1 MSEGLGEF
9 DDLDELLN
17 RSPAEIPPDIE
28 PELAD
33 FLPKGYLSPSQ
44 IGMFLKCPYSWELAY
59 VQKKPRKTVARMF
72 QGVFVHSAAEA
83 VLKERLASGVLP
95 PLELAT
101 DTFSDE
107 FEKAKSLI
115 EDWEDGNESSVKDTG
130 IACTR
135 AYYREA
141 APSATPVAVEKTVTT
156 VIRSADGKIRLP
168 VLGRID
174 SIQAQTA
181 TEDDYQG
188 VREKV
193 ASGTDAM
200 SLMRPLRVHDLKVT
214 TNKWSQTMLESNMQ
228 FAMYAGL
235 ERIPEVQVDMVVKGR
250 AKVPNPRYEAIT
262 GVMSPGHVNHVLKVV
277 EGVGK
282 QIALGHFPM
291 TDPSNWWC
299 SEKGCSMWTHCRGAT
314 RT

>member
-17 RSPAEIPPDIE
+17 RNPAEVPADLE

-44 IGMFLKCPYSWELAY
+44 IGMFLKCPRSWELAY
-59 VQKKPRKTVARMF
+59 VQRKPRKTVARMF

-83 VLKERLASGVLP
+83 VLKARLTSGVLP

-107 FEKAKSLI
+107 FEKSKNLI
-115 EDWEDGNESSVKDTG
+115 EDWEDGNEGSVKDTG

-135 AYYREA
+135 AYYRDA
-141 APSATPVAVEKTVTT
+141 APTATPVAVEKTVTT
-156 VIRSADGKIRLP
+156 VIKSEDGRIRLP

-174 SIQAQTA
+174 SIQAVTA
-181 TEDDYQG
+181 NEEDYQG
-188 VREKV
+188 LREKV
-193 ASGTDAM
+193 ASGAETTA
-200 SLMRPLRVHDLKVT
+200 LTRPLRVHDLKVT
-214 TNKWSQTMLESNMQ
+214 TNKWSPAMLENNLQ
-228 FAMYAGL
+228 FAMYAGI
-235 ERIPEVQVDMVVKGR
+235 EHVPEVQVDMVVKGR
-250 AKVPNPRYEAIT
+250 AKVPNPRYEALT
-262 GVMSPGHVNHVLKVV
+262 GVVTQAHVAHVMKVV

-299 SEKGCSMWTHCRGAT
+299 AEKGCSMWVHCRGAK
-314 RT
+314 